1 MAELRIPGSEIGDTD
16 VAAHAKAKGQE
27 FAANLARSIRMTAE
41 ELGTGLIHGSAD
53 REDVDPS
60 STSIAF
66 EPCRVEDVLPTEFI
80 TATYDHLAHGIKLIG
95 KPDFVG
101 SYTPYGVR
109 NLNAFVSLGR
119 FEDAFR
125 LLSAAL
131 ACRRPNGWRF
141 WAEVVWGEPQ
151 SPEYIGDMPH
161 TWIGAEFATAIRR
174 MLLREDG
181 DTLELFRAVPD
192 SWWEGEGITLHE
204 LPTTFGIANLRARRD
219 QSHATVD
226 LTLTGP
232 APERI
237 TFRYPGAK
245 QARADGRPCDIH
257 GDVISAPNLNR
268 LVIDF

>member
-1 MAELRIPGSEIGDTD
+1 M
-16 VAAHAKAKGQE
+16 
-27 FAANLARSIRMTAE
+27 
-41 ELGTGLIHGSAD
+41 
-53 REDVDPS
+53 
-60 STSIAF
+60 
-66 EPCRVEDVLPTEFI
+66 
-80 TATYDHLAHGIKLIG
+80 
-95 KPDFVG
+95 
-101 SYTPYGVR
+101 R

-174 MLLREDG
+174 MLLRENEARSNYSG
-181 DTLELFRAVPD
+181 PF
-192 SWWEGEGITLHE
+192 
-204 LPTTFGIANLRARRD
+204 PTPGGRVKASRCMNCRPPSGSPISGLDAINPMRRSNLA
-219 QSHATVD
+219 
-226 LTLTGP
+226 LTGP

-245 QARADGRPCDIH
+245 QARADGRPCEIH